1 MKNKFLKK
9 IIGLLGYKLVE
20 KDLIKNQRELSAG
33 TILNMKNFLE
43 YYFNHNNINNLIQI
57 GANDGKRHDHLNY
70 FITKLK
76 INSVLIEPINDCF
89 DELKKN
95 YSDYDFVKLENSAIS
110 VNNELSYLFQVNSEG
125 LNYYHDDI
133 KGLNSFDINH
143 LLKHGVKK
151 KHINKTKISSI
162 SILDLIKKYNI
173 EKLDLLCVDTEGY
186 DDKIIHEFL
195 SNTNLKPLIIF
206 EYIHIKNRSLKE
218 LLKLLNNKNYKF
230 FSIKED
236 LICFPSDKKFLI

>member
-1 MKNKFLKK
+1 M
-9 IIGLLGYKLVE
+9 
-20 KDLIKNQRELSAG
+20 
-33 TILNMKNFLE
+33 
-43 YYFNHNNINNLIQI
+43 
-57 GANDGKRHDHLNY
+57 
-70 FITKLK
+70 
-76 INSVLIEPINDCF
+76 
-89 DELKKN
+89 
-95 YSDYDFVKLENSAIS
+95 
-110 VNNELSYLFQVNSEG
+110 SYLFQVNSEG

-195 SNTNLKPLIIF
+195 NNTNLKPLIIF

-218 LLKLLNNKNYKF
+218 LLKLLNSKNYKF